1 MIVCYT
7 RWRHWPIICGFSAF
21 FNREPQQWICAIN
34 VEFNNSSCTWDV
46 RRHRVYYRG
55 LRVTL
60 IAACRVTAVQA
71 YWHFQYHRHSQLPT
85 FPVYMYLTLPVWLT
99 LRGDAELRCHVQKWT
114 LSLRVTQRYLLVQLV
129 ICVWIDCAV
138 VTRFHSAYAC
148 IYVFRIGRFVLF
160 TKRKWFGLILWL
172 VSDQSLALL
181 HVLHI
186 NYQTAGLSLQFES
199 RRNVNCH
206 MYNLFIC
213 RHSVVGFL
221 FFLEVRSV
229 LLLY

>member
-1 MIVCYT
+1 VIVCYT

-99 LRGDAELRCHVQKWT
+99 LRGDVVRAALSRAEVNSVAACYSALLTSSTRDLCVNLLRCGDAFS
-114 LSLRVTQRYLLVQLV
+114 LSLRLYLRVSYLGPICFVYKAKVIWFDTLVGLRPEFSITSRFAYKLPNCWSQPT
-129 ICVWIDCAV
+129 VWV
-138 VTRFHSAYAC
+138 SA
-148 IYVFRIGRFVLF
+148 
-160 TKRKWFGLILWL
+160 KRK
-172 VSDQSLALL
+172 
-181 HVLHI
+181 
-186 NYQTAGLSLQFES
+186 LSY
-199 RRNVNCH
+199 V
-206 MYNLFIC
+206 
-213 RHSVVGFL
+213 
-221 FFLEVRSV
+221 
-229 LLLY
+229 